1 MPAKPAMTEKH
12 DTPPSSRAQTPPH
25 APPHAQGGQASRR
38 VLVLAGLAAA
48 AGGALVALKR
58 QTASTSPAGV
68 PGAPSS
74 PASAAQAQAATE
86 TSSTASA
93 PLITG
98 DQLSPAFWQQQ
109 FDTPNGASNGHPL
122 ALSIAQGHPT
132 LINFWA
138 TWCPPCVKEMPELNR
153 FHREFSPKGWKVI
166 GLAIDGP
173 TPVKEF
179 LAKVGVGFDIGL
191 AGFGGT
197 ELAQALGNTSGGLPF
212 SVLIDAKGR
221 VQHRKMGA
229 THYDELAAWAS
240 KMA

>member
-1 MPAKPAMTEKH
+1 MTKKH

-25 APPHAQGGQASRR
+25 PQGGQASRR
-38 VLVLAGLAAA
+38 ILVLAGLAAA

-58 QTASTSPAGV
+58 HTASTSPAGV
-68 PGAPSS
+68 PGAPNS

-86 TSSTASA
+86 ASSTASA

-98 DQLSPAFWQQQ
+98 DQLAPAFWQQA
-109 FDTPNGASNGHPL
+109 FDTPTGKPL
-122 ALSIAQGHPT
+122 SLGIAQGKPT

-138 TWCPPCVKEMPELNR
+138 TWCPPCVKEMPELDR
-153 FHREFSPKGWKVI
+153 FHRAFAPKGWKVI

>member
-1 MPAKPAMTEKH
+1 MTQKPA
-12 DTPPSSRAQTPPH
+12 TPPSSRAQTPP
-25 APPHAQGGQASRR
+25 PAQSGQANRR
-38 VLVLAGLAAA
+38 VLVLAGLVAA
-48 AGGALVALKR
+48 AGGALLALKR
-58 QTASTSPAGV
+58 QTDSIKSAGV
-68 PGAPSS
+68 PGS
-74 PASAAQAQAATE
+74 PASAAQAATE
-86 TSSTASA
+86 ASPTASA

-98 DQLSPAFWQQQ
+98 DQLAPAFWQQA
-109 FDTPNGASNGHPL
+109 FDTPKGQPL
-122 ALSIAQGHPT
+122 NLGIAHGKPT
-132 LINFWA
+132 LLNFWA
-138 TWCPPCVKEMPELNR
+138 TWCPPCVKEMPELDR

-221 VQHRKMGA
+221 VMHRKMGA

>member
-1 MPAKPAMTEKH
+1 MTTKQA
-12 DTPPSSRAQTPPH
+12 PPLTSRAPAQT
-25 APPHAQGGQASRR
+25 QGQSGQASRR

-58 QTASTSPAGV
+58 QTSPGNASGTPEAGKAATQ
-68 PGAPSS
+68 P
-74 PASAAQAQAATE
+74 AQAGAEAA
-86 TSSTASA
+86 SSASA
-93 PLITG
+93 PLIAG

-109 FDTPNGASNGHPL
+109 FDTPKGSPL
-122 ALSIAQGHPT
+122 TLAIAQGKPM

-138 TWCPPCVKEMPELNR
+138 TWCPPCVKEMPELDR
-153 FHREFSPKGWKVI
+153 FHREFGPKGWRVI

-229 THYDELAAWAS
+229 THFDELAAWAG